1 MNIKK
6 FKYIIATGFGIG
18 FSPLIPGTAGSI
30 AALFLFIFIPA
41 NDFIWLTISIMMF
54 FLGIWVSGEVE
65 KNEGKDPQIVVIDE
79 FVGQWIALLFLP
91 RILWIFI
98 SGFVIFRIL
107 DIIKPFPAADFED
120 IEGGSGIMLDD
131 VIAGIYT
138 NIALHLIML
147 FISK

>member
-1 MNIKK
+1 
-6 FKYIIATGFGIG
+6 
-18 FSPLIPGTAGSI
+18 
-30 AALFLFIFIPA
+30 
-41 NDFIWLTISIMMF
+41 MF

-65 KNEGKDPQIVVIDE
+65 KNEGKDPQVVVIDE

-107 DIIKPFPAADFED
+107 DIIKPFPAADLEE
-120 IEGGSGIMLDD
+120 IEGGRGILLDD

-138 NIALHLIML
+138 NFALHLILL